1 MAETLKLCQV
11 LLRRRLLKLGYS
23 SSRQSF
29 HTSARNQIYDK
40 DSKGGFRKE
49 GDLNFPSR
57 TEMIRDGF
65 KQLKGEIMLWKE
77 EVKEKLAMDPLMV
90 ARKGEVDVQWHFNN
104 PEELAKFQLNSDKDH
119 NHGYSTCEFKMS
131 PSGKGLFTGFIDT
144 RVPKDGIIN
153 TAGYCS
159 MRTYR
164 ARKSFKRDSYLNWSM
179 YNTLVM
185 RVRGDGR
192 SYQLNIAN
200 AGYFDQMWN
209 DVFNFVLYT
218 RGGPYWQLSK
228 IPFSKFFYV
237 SKGRVQDKQ
246 RPINLE
252 MVSHFGITATDNSSG
267 EFNLEIDY
275 IGLEFDPAHQETFAY
290 EMYKHDNFIVG
301 H

>member
-1 MAETLKLCQV
+1 
-11 LLRRRLLKLGYS
+11 
-23 SSRQSF
+23 
-29 HTSARNQIYDK
+29 
-40 DSKGGFRKE
+40 
-49 GDLNFPSR
+49 
-57 TEMIRDGF
+57 
-65 KQLKGEIMLWKE
+65 
-77 EVKEKLAMDPLMV
+77 
-90 ARKGEVDVQWHFNN
+90 
-104 PEELAKFQLNSDKDH
+104 
-119 NHGYSTCEFKMS
+119 MS